1 MTTLFD
7 KLGIDETDGVTPDEI
22 ESIKR
27 SLDKMR
33 VVGSQV
39 AKKNPAP
46 RTQAILDRVNE
57 KLEALEDVKS
67 VEDVDAMFAGG
78 SLNGTKSVAPFGA
91 GSTTDPGAALMT
103 VTLTADENRL
113 LDGMRNPT
121 SGQQHAM
128 RRLFNDGDAQHIPV
142 EDDGTPSE
150 IAKLRKEVK
159 DLTKERDE
167 ALKDLAEER
176 NESQDGSL
184 AKKLKDAMSKSLPPA
199 PADMVEKAKVKSAT
213 DAVKDAVGKLSSPM
227 MSKTIEGKS
236 ALDKAVDEL
245 DKLAK

>member
-1 MTTLFD
+1 MPTYNAAAYMAKTSHELDELSNQLAFEINERLNELTT
-7 KLGIDETDGVTPDEI
+7 DEMVAFMENLV
-22 ESIKR
+22 SIAR
-27 SLDKMR
+27 N
-33 VVGSQV
+33 
-39 AKKNPAP
+39 KNATQQLIAGTYAQNNAGQPAL
-46 RTQAILDRVNE
+46 QL
-57 KLEALEDVKS
+57 
-67 VEDVDAMFAGG
+67 
-78 SLNGTKSVAPFGA
+78 GA

-103 VTLTADENRL
+103 VTLTADEKRL

-128 RRLFNDGDAQHIPV
+128 RRLFQNGDAQHIPV

-150 IAKLRKEVK
+150 VATLREKVTT
-159 DLTKERDE
+159 LTKQCDK
-167 ALKDLAEER
+167 ALEDLAEER

-184 AKKLKDAMSKSLPPA
+184 AKQLKDAKSKTTPPA